1 MLSVCLFV
9 CWIKGLV
16 CAFNLFVCLIWGTF
30 TVRIITIGNKGL
42 YEPNRSLFLRQQT
55 KSIDPS
61 QRLQKQDTDY
71 LLQNWIFFL
80 ADLIFAFGR

>member
-42 YEPNRSLFLRQQT
+42 YEPNRFDLFLEARAEILE
-55 KSIDPS
+55 KISLVFWEI
-61 QRLQKQDTDY
+61 
-71 LLQNWIFFL
+71 
-80 ADLIFAFGR
+80 